1 MEGQS
6 RILSSSAASREVALP
21 DSDHHTQQSR
31 FDHESIDISQHPEF
45 PLSTQTTLTT
55 DVSSGSPTLNQ
66 AALMSKLDLLKAN
79 EKRSGSTQ
87 EKNYDSSSEAQTATP
102 QDHHLGKSR
111 SVHWLSPTMM
121 VVSLIAGVIIA
132 IGHHLYYQWLNEQR
146 VGDSNRQQWALRIG
160 NGLSILVNVLL
171 KAAVGIAYV
180 QYLWKTLSRNFL
192 SFSTINDAFGL
203 GQNLFSFLNWELLS
217 KLRVILPIASL
228 FPPATLSVVRGQA
241 VNVTEVEALNVAL
254 QNSEFV
260 SFYDPFG
267 KYSTAQ
273 NFQKMVSGIAVT
285 GDLPP
290 LVIPENL
297 EPGNVTYQLNNYLPL
312 LRCNPA
318 SEAVKTTFTNLLVET
333 RGNDGPFPEFN
344 ETNNA
349 TSLLALDEHLDW
361 SYFDASRGLNVTGG
375 IGYFGVIPYNMLHD
389 NSSSTAAL
397 WNTSQRSDIGSLDTL
412 GQIWIA
418 IANYDGGKKEVE
430 FINCELYNASLGLN
444 VTFVNDVSTVQIDR
458 REWLE
463 PINLASM
470 NTLGAPPD
478 LLSYSIFFVEVC
490 SYLMGTFGWSKVAA
504 NGGNMSVESTADFV
518 VHTNELMSTNL
529 IFHSQLNNMRS
540 AIMEIIGEEWL
551 EYVPYDIQN
560 ISLSA
565 LVEEFA
571 LNSTLGALS
580 NWDFCEYENVTVS
593 IATAQN
599 VYLYESRSLI
609 ISYALAAVAS
619 IAAVIV
625 GLSALHC
632 NGVGYDST
640 VTTFAVTMQDSKVR
654 DVLRQ
659 YPGGAQPVDR
669 NLGKVKLRFEI
680 GNGFVVDDSGSRPTV

>member
-1 MEGQS
+1 
-6 RILSSSAASREVALP
+6 
-21 DSDHHTQQSR
+21 
-31 FDHESIDISQHPEF
+31 
-45 PLSTQTTLTT
+45 
-55 DVSSGSPTLNQ
+55 
-66 AALMSKLDLLKAN
+66 
-79 EKRSGSTQ
+79 
-87 EKNYDSSSEAQTATP
+87 
-102 QDHHLGKSR
+102 
-111 SVHWLSPTMM
+111 MM
-121 VVSLIAGVIIA
+121 VVSLMAGVIIA

-146 VGDSNRQQWALRIG
+146 VGDSNRQQWALRDASRIG

-192 SFSTINDAFGL
+192 SLSTINDAFGL
-203 GQNLFSFLNWELLS
+203 GQNLFSFLNWELLP
-217 KLRVILPIASL
+217 KIRVCVFLALILWILPIASL

-254 QNSEFV
+254 QDSEFV

-285 GDLPP
+285 GDLPL

-297 EPGNVTYQLNNYLPL
+297 EPGNLTYQLNNYLPL

-318 SEAVKTTFTNLLVET
+318 SEAVKITFTNLLAQT

-375 IGYFGVIPYNMLHD
+375 IGYFGVIPYNMMLHD

-397 WNTSQRSDIGSLDTL
+397 WNTSQRSDVDSLDTL

-444 VTFVNDVSTVQIDR
+444 VTFVNDVSTVQIER

-470 NTLGAPPD
+470 NTQGAPPD

-504 NGGNMSVESTADFV
+504 NGENTSVESTAGFV

-529 IFHSQLNNMRS
+529 IFHSQLNDMRS

-551 EYVPYDIQN
+551 D
-560 ISLSA
+560 
-565 LVEEFA
+565 
-571 LNSTLGALS
+571 
-580 NWDFCEYENVTVS
+580 EYENVTVS

-599 VYLYESRSLI
+599 VYLYESRSLV
-609 ISYALAAVAS
+609 ISYALAAVAC

-625 GLSALHC
+625 GLYALHC
-632 NGVGYDST
+632 NGVGYNST
-640 VTTFAVTMQDSKVR
+640 VTTFAVKMQDSKVR

-659 YPGGAQPVDR
+659 YPGGAQSVDR

-680 GNGFVVDDSGSRPTV
+680 GNGFIVDDSGSRLPV